1 MARCF
6 GAPSVASGHDGRSIA
21 MVALDCLA
29 SHPARLTSS
38 ELGTRL
44 MATFGDGGVCKGGP
58 RSKHSSTGAAEI
70 FYESIRPADGRRVP
84 PLTIW
89 GSFHRSDTAEK
100 HASAEVPMVGRLMDL
115 AYTLNRLFG
124 VNAGA
129 TLLRG
134 VASELGKVFME
145 CRDVLVP
152 DLPGEGC

>member
-1 MARCF
+1 M
-6 GAPSVASGHDGRSIA
+6 
-21 MVALDCLA
+21 
-29 SHPARLTSS
+29 
-38 ELGTRL
+38 
-44 MATFGDGGVCKGGP
+44 
-58 RSKHSSTGAAEI
+58 
-70 FYESIRPADGRRVP
+70 P

-89 GSFHRSDTAEK
+89 GSCHRSDTAEK